1 VLFVRHR
8 HGLPGQHERD
18 AGLDPVQAAQPR
30 VVQHRVVG
38 EVEQAA
44 LVDGTHQHVEQ
55 SLIQGHHRLL
65 TSAR

>member
-1 VLFVRHR
+1 VLLVRHR
-8 HGLPGQHERD
+8 HRLPGQHQRD
-18 AGLDPVQAAQPR
+18 AVLDPVQAAQPR

-44 LVDGTHQHVEQ
+44 LVDGTHQDVEQ
-55 SLIQGHHRLL
+55 GVLQSHHRLL